1 MTRLRI
7 AVPSLALLLVALAC
21 AEERTP
27 DEEAAVD
34 TQAAAGEGMAAAA
47 DKHPTCNQPSNK
59 TPTRRLVIISLEDD
73 NIVADPDTVIQ
84 RVAAGAIR
92 WRMDSAFMD
101 HGWEVEF
108 KNGDSP
114 LPQTVYFDS
123 SGGTAGGQV
132 KGVTPCKYYSY
143 AITVWP
149 QSDPSNTTVL
159 DPGADI
165 IP

>member
-7 AVPSLALLLVALAC
+7 AVPSLAVLMVALAC
-21 AEERTP
+21 AEERPP

-34 TQAAAGEGMAAAA
+34 DTQAAAAM
-47 DKHPTCNQPSNK
+47 DPTCSDSTDM
-59 TPTRRLVIISLEDD
+59 TPTRKLVMISLDD
-73 NIVADPDTVIQ
+73 DTIVADPDPVIQ

-92 WRMDSAFMD
+92 WRMDSASMD

-132 KGVTPCKYYSY
+132 KGTTPCKYYPY
-143 AITVWP
+143 TITVWP
-149 QSDPSNTTVL
+149 QSDPSDTTVL